1 MDKAASRIR
10 LPLLECKRG
19 TIEELKGYIG
29 MAKGVRLKKGMASGD
44 KQSIKNHSAKL

>member
-1 MDKAASRIR
+1 MQK
-10 LPLLECKRG
+10 G